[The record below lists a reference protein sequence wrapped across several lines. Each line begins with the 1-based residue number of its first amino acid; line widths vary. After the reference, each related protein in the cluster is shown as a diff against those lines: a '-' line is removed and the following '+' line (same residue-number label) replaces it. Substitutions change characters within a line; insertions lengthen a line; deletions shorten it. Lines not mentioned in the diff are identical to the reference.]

1 LVGAEIV
8 VLFCASAQSK
18 RSLSQYIPLNASRVS
33 TFGENS
39 AESEVHRSLQRLPY
53 FGVFD
58 HLAYTVEGSTVLLY
72 GKVLNPILKDDAAA
86 IAATAQGVTSVIN
99 HIKLLSDAP
108 SDNQIRFAVFG
119 AIYSDPMLGRYAFA
133 GSGGA
138 IHIVVE
144 GGRVTLEGEVALA
157 SDARR
162 IVKQVGTVPR
172 VLSISSHL
180 VTGN

>member
-1 LVGAEIV
+1 MLREYRPSV
-8 VLFCASAQSK
+8 
-18 RSLSQYIPLNASRVS
+18 RIPLRAKFIVASRGYFIS
-33 TFGENS
+33 
-39 AESEVHRSLQRLPY
+39 ESLITSPTPL
-53 FGVFD
+53 
-58 HLAYTVEGSTVLLY
+58 EGSTVLLY

-144 GGRVTLEGEVALA
+144 GGRVTLEGEFALA

-172 VLSISSHL
+172 VLSILSHL